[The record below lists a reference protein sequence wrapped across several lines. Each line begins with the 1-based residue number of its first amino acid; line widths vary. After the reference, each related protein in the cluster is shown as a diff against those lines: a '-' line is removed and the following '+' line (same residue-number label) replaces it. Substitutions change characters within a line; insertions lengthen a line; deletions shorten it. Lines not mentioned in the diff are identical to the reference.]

1 MIIVYLIIGYLLS
14 VCITAIPVV
23 VSESSNDESIIYFI
37 DNLEISYAF
46 AIFFPGINTI
56 YSIIIVL
63 VLVFYLTFYLIK
75 FIILYLVYG
84 IMFLIYKIRKK

>member
-14 VCITAIPVV
+14 VCITTIALVI
-23 VSESSNDESIIYFI
+23 SASSKGVKISD
-37 DNLEISYAF
+37 LEFTYIF
-46 AIFFPGINTI
+46 AIVFPGVNTI

-84 IMFLIYKIRKK
+84 IRFLIYKIRKK